1 MGGRA
6 GGWWRVSSGV
16 KSRFTVPL
24 SRGDLDAERVGG
36 KACSLGRLSNNGF
49 RVPPG
54 FCITV
59 DAFEH
64 VVAGCV
70 DEVETLAELRAEIR
84 EARLPDELVDDV
96 RSWTA
101 EIGARRWAVRSSAV
115 EEDAETISFAGQ
127 QRTELNLEEPSNILG
142 AVRRVWADLYNLDSL
157 LYRARLRVDA
167 VPRPMAVLVQAM
179 VDPVVGGVMFTK
191 NPLENVASDES
202 EGDREML
209 ITASDDSGLAVVEG
223 RGGESFL
230 VDRNSGEVRRSIG
243 GGHMGGMENFEEH
256 GEVLGNSQMSRLV
269 DLGRGIEEMFGA
281 ARDIEW
287 VIGRPAGSKPV
298 GKPELYVLQA
308 RPITDKRDR
317 GLVDG
322 EVWSNVNVGEALPG
336 VATPLTWSIIG
347 KFSRRGFER
356 AFGTLG
362 LSVPEDYELVG
373 SFRGRVYLNLTQFV
387 SIASGIP
394 IFEPEILFQM
404 GGGGGVDLVRDAA
417 RERSPWEFLRHLPAT
432 ILRVIG
438 SQVSMP
444 VIAPLWSQYFRR
456 RLDEFFDRDLVGEN
470 RSGLVEQLDDVDWL
484 FDRNGLIM
492 LTCSSNFLMSYVV
505 MKKVLEWFG
514 GETIRERERTLFGAL
529 GVQSAEPA
537 LELLELTR
545 LARGDETVE
554 SIIRETPSGEVRD
567 ELRRRADRGETA
579 AREFLD
585 AVDGFIDEHGH
596 RAPREAELST
606 PRWREEA
613 AFVFEMMAHYLEHD
627 EVSNIEEYQD
637 RWGEVHE
644 EVDQLVEQG
653 FGPVFGAMFGLLLEW
668 ARSTARIREYMRSHV
683 VESLDMYRR
692 FAMECGRRLEQAGE
706 LRCVEDVFYLRH
718 DELRRWLDNSG
729 AGGDLSDVN
738 LSLRA
743 MVRRDL
749 VEALREIP
757 PPPDTF
763 VVRDGDLVDARK
775 VRAGGE
781 SAVPR
786 PGDVREVLEG
796 LSGSPG
802 TTTGRAR
809 VIEDPDKADPIQ
821 SGEIL
826 VAPYTDVG
834 WSPLFV
840 TASGIVMG
848 LGGPLSHACI
858 VAREFGIPTVVNA
871 RDASDVIR
879 TGDRV
884 TVDGDAGIVYVH
896 EERSDDAS
904 AV

>member
-1 MGGRA
+1 M
-6 GGWWRVSSGV
+6 

-24 SRGDLDAERVGG
+24 SGGDLEAERVGG
-36 KACSLGRLSNNGF
+36 KACSLGRLIDDNF
-49 RVPPG
+49 EVPPG

-70 DEVETLAELRAEIR
+70 DEVETLGELRAEIR

-96 RSWTA
+96 RSWTD

-127 QRTELNLEEPSNILG
+127 QRTELDAEGPSDILG
-142 AVRRVWADLYNLDSL
+142 AVRRVWADLYNLESL
-157 LYRARLRVDA
+157 LYRSRLRVDA
-167 VPRPMAVLVQAM
+167 VPRPMAVIVQAM
-179 VDPVVGGVMFTK
+179 VEPVVGGVMFTE
-191 NPLENVASDES
+191 NPLDEVASGES
-202 EGDREML
+202 GGDREML

-223 RGGESFL
+223 RGGESFV
-230 VDRNSGEVRRSIG
+230 VDRNSGEVRRHIG
-243 GGHMGGMENFEEH
+243 GGEMGGMGSGEG

-269 DLGRGIEEMFGA
+269 EVGRGIEEVFGA

-287 VIGRPAGSKPV
+287 VFGRPAGSKPV
-298 GKPELYVLQA
+298 GDPELYLLQA
-308 RPITDKRDR
+308 RPITDARDR
-317 GLVDG
+317 ELVDG
-322 EVWSNVNVGEALPG
+322 AVWSNVNVGEALPG

-394 IFEPEILFQM
+394 ILEPEILFQM
-404 GGGGGVDLVRDAA
+404 GGGGGVDLVQDVARD
-417 RERSPWEFLRHLPAT
+417 RSPWEFLGNLPAT
-432 ILRVIG
+432 VLRVVG
-438 SQVSMP
+438 AQASMP
-444 VIAPLWSQYFRR
+444 AVAPLWSRYFRR
-456 RLDEFFDRDLVGEN
+456 RLDEFFDRDLGAEN
-470 RSGLVEQLDDVDWL
+470 RRGLVEQLDDVDWL

-505 MKKVLEWFG
+505 MKKMLEWFG
-514 GETIRERERTLFGAL
+514 GDAIRERERTLFGAL

-545 LARGDETVE
+545 CVRDDDTVE
-554 SIIRETPSGEVRD
+554 SIIRETPPEEVRD
-567 ELRRRADRGETA
+567 ELRRRAERGEGM

-585 AVDGFIDEHGH
+585 AVDEFIDEHGH

-606 PRWREEA
+606 PRWREEI
-613 AFVFEMMAHYLEHD
+613 AFVFEMIANYLEHEEVPEID
-627 EVSNIEEYQD
+627 EYRD
-637 RWGEVHE
+637 RWEEVRG
-644 EVDQLVEQG
+644 EVDQLVERG
-653 FGPVFGAMFGLLLEW
+653 FGPVLGAVFRLLLTW

-692 FAMECGRRLEQAGE
+692 FALECGRRLEWAGE
-706 LRCVEDVFYLRH
+706 LNRPEDVFYLRH
-718 DELRRWLDNSG
+718 DELHGWLDDSDPAEG
-729 AGGDLSDVN
+729 SASDLN

-757 PPPDTF
+757 APPDTF
-763 VVRDGDLVDARK
+763 VVRDGDLVDARN

-781 SAVPR
+781 SDVPK

-809 VIEDPDKADPIQ
+809 LVEDPEAADPLQ

-834 WSPLFV
+834 WSPLFM
-840 TASGIVMG
+840 TASGIIMG

-871 RDASDVIR
+871 GDVSDVIR

-884 TVDGDAGIVYVH
+884 TVDGDAGIVYIH
-896 EERSDDAS
+896 DDRSDDDS
-904 AV
+904 DV